1 MKPEEVAKLA
11 SDQKPETICLR
22 AVSLL
27 KNVVNVS
34 WDKPT
39 GSGSTVDDKE
49 NVQNNG
55 NNGEYQIKATITL
68 EDRNFIK
75 ENIFEA
81 LGVAMFKL

>member
-1 MKPEEVAKLA
+1 
-11 SDQKPETICLR
+11 
-22 AVSLL
+22 
-27 KNVVNVS
+27 VNVS

-39 GSGSTVDDKE
+39 GLGSTVDDKE